1 MNKYSQKLKEDVIA
15 RCLSGESVL
24 DVSKTTSIS
33 KSTIYE
39 WLNPKEKSPKNEK
52 ENYEKIIKGLQNKIN
67 RLEGLL
73 EIIRVS
79 ESSPSAPL
87 KEKLYALEKF
97 SGQYNVH
104 MLCDALDVSRGTF
117 YNHILRN
124 KKTNTVYSERRE
136 IIKNAIQTVYD
147 ESRQIFGARK
157 IAAVLRKRGFK
168 TCEDTV
174 RKLMHDMGLFSIRQ
188 RAKFLYEKE
197 RRIANKNILRQQ
209 FNPSAPNQIW
219 VSDVT
224 CFYFNEKNYYI
235 CAILDLFS
243 RKVIGYKIGIKNST
257 QLTKSTFKCAYL
269 NRMPGTELL
278 FHTDNGSHYRSYAFC
293 RYLKSLGVQ
302 QSFSRPHI
310 PYDNSVMETFF
321 SSMKREEL
329 YRTKYRSEREL
340 KKLLTI
346 IYFSIMRKGPMQ
358 ETHIKPQPKLKS
370 SITTKLVKNG
380 RKIYYFP
387 ILRNFPDPF
396 NSAVF
401 HFHYFSLSITF
412 FNCSFFEAKTH
423 PCPRCFCCSTVIAF
437 SRDKYST
444 FACTIFPSYMSVP

>member
-39 WLNPKEKSPKNEK
+39 WLNPKEKFPKNEK

-87 KEKLYALEKF
+87 KEKLYALEKL

-104 MLCDALDVSRGTF
+104 MLCDALNVSRGTF

-157 IAAVLRKRGFK
+157 IAAVLRERGFK
-168 TCEDTV
+168 TCENTV

-197 RRIANKNILRQQ
+197 RRIANKNILCQQ

-257 QLTKSTFKCAYL
+257 QLTKSTFKYAYL
-269 NRMPGTELL
+269 NRMPGNELL

-293 RYLKSLGVQ
+293 KYLKELGVQ

-340 KKLLTI
+340 KKAIDDYILFYNEKRPHARNSYKT
-346 IYFSIMRKGPMQ
+346 PT
-358 ETHIKPQPKLKS
+358 EVEKLYNDKQKS
-370 SITTKLVKNG
+370 
-380 RKIYYFP
+380 
-387 ILRNFPDPF
+387 
-396 NSAVF
+396 NSD
-401 HFHYFSLSITF
+401 I
-412 FNCSFFEAKTH
+412 
-423 PCPRCFCCSTVIAF
+423 
-437 SRDKYST
+437 
-444 FACTIFPSYMSVP
+444 

>member
-1 MNKYSQKLKEDVIA
+1 MSKHTKEIKTEIIA
-15 RCLSGESVL
+15 RCNSGEAVPA
-24 DVSKTTSIS
+24 VSQNTGIP
-33 KSTIYE
+33 KSTIYA
-39 WLNPKEKSPKNEK
+39 WLSVPKAAPELSPKEMEKSIHLLES
-52 ENYEKIIKGLQNKIN
+52 KIV

-73 EIIRVS
+73 EIIRLS
-79 ESSPSAPL
+79 QSSPSAPL
-87 KEKLYALEKF
+87 KEKLYALEKL

-104 MLCDALDVSRGTF
+104 MLCDALNVSRGTF

-124 KKTNTVYSERRE
+124 KKNNTVYSERRE

-147 ESRQIFGARK
+147 ENNQIFGARK
-157 IAAVLRKRGFK
+157 IAAVLRERGYK

-174 RKLMHDMGLFSIRQ
+174 RKLMHDMGLSSIRQ

-257 QLTKSTFKCAYL
+257 QLTKSTFKYAYL
-269 NRMPGTELL
+269 NRIPKNELL
-278 FHTDNGSHYRSYAFC
+278 FHTDNGSNYRSYAFC
-293 RYLKSLGVQ
+293 RYLKTLGVQ

-340 KKLLTI
+340 KDAI
-346 IYFSIMRKGPMQ
+346 ADY
-358 ETHIKPQPKLKS
+358 
-370 SITTKLVKNG
+370 
-380 RKIYYFP
+380 
-387 ILRNFPDPF
+387 
-396 NSAVF
+396 
-401 HFHYFSLSITF
+401 ITF
-412 FNCSFFEAKTH
+412 YNEKRPHARNHQKT
-423 PCPRCFCCSTVIAF
+423 PNAAEQEYF
-437 SRDKYST
+437 DKNSK
-444 FACTIFPSYMSVP
+444 I

>member
-1 MNKYSQKLKEDVIA
+1 MNKYSQKLKKDVIA

-24 DVSKTTSIS
+24 DIFKTTSIS

-39 WLNPKEKSPKNEK
+39 WLKPKEKSPKNEK

-79 ESSPSAPL
+79 ESSPSAL
-87 KEKLYALEKF
+87 KEKLYALEKL

-157 IAAVLRKRGFK
+157 IAAVLRERGFK

-235 CAILDLFS
+235 CTILDLFS

-269 NRMPGTELL
+269 NRMPGNELL

-340 KKLLTI
+340 KKAIDDYILFYNEKRPHARNSYKTPTEVEKL
-346 IYFSIMRKGPMQ
+346 YNDKQ
-358 ETHIKPQPKLKS
+358 KP
-370 SITTKLVKNG
+370 
-380 RKIYYFP
+380 
-387 ILRNFPDPF
+387 
-396 NSAVF
+396 NSD
-401 HFHYFSLSITF
+401 I
-412 FNCSFFEAKTH
+412 
-423 PCPRCFCCSTVIAF
+423 
-437 SRDKYST
+437 
-444 FACTIFPSYMSVP
+444 

>member
-1 MNKYSQKLKEDVIA
+1 MQALFLFLNTYQHVIILIFNLGGSVMSKHTKEIKTEIIA
-15 RCLSGESVL
+15 RCKSGETVPA
-24 DVSKTTSIS
+24 VSQNTGIP
-33 KSTIYE
+33 KSTIYS
-39 WLNPKEKSPKNEK
+39 WLSVPKVAPELSPKEMEK
-52 ENYEKIIKGLQNKIN
+52 RLHLLESKIE

-87 KEKLYALEKF
+87 KEKLYALEKL

-104 MLCDALDVSRGTF
+104 MLCDALNVSRGTF

-157 IAAVLRKRGFK
+157 ITAVLRERGFK

-174 RKLMHDMGLFSIRQ
+174 RKLIHDMGLSSIRQ

-257 QLTKSTFKCAYL
+257 QLTKSTFKYAYL
-269 NRMPGTELL
+269 NRTPKNELL
-278 FHTDNGSHYRSYAFC
+278 FHTDNGSNYRSYAFC
-293 RYLKSLGVQ
+293 RYLKALGVQ

-340 KKLLTI
+340 K
-346 IYFSIMRKGPMQ
+346 
-358 ETHIKPQPKLKS
+358 
-370 SITTKLVKNG
+370 N
-380 RKIYYFP
+380 
-387 ILRNFPDPF
+387 
-396 NSAVF
+396 AVAK
-401 HFHYFSLSITF
+401 YITF
-412 FNCSFFEAKTH
+412 YNEKRPHARNHQKTPDATEQEYFNKNFK
-423 PCPRCFCCSTVIAF
+423 I
-437 SRDKYST
+437 
-444 FACTIFPSYMSVP
+444 

>member
-1 MNKYSQKLKEDVIA
+1 MQNNFLCYNPPIKFIGGSIMNKYSQKLKKDVIA

-24 DVSKTTSIS
+24 DISKTTSIS

-39 WLNPKEKSPKNEK
+39 WLKPKEKSPKNEK

-87 KEKLYALEKF
+87 KEKLYALEKL

-157 IAAVLRKRGFK
+157 IAAVLRERGFK

-269 NRMPGTELL
+269 NRMPGNELL

-340 KKLLTI
+340 KKAIDDYILFYNEKRPHARNSYKTPTEVEKL
-346 IYFSIMRKGPMQ
+346 YNDKQ
-358 ETHIKPQPKLKS
+358 KP
-370 SITTKLVKNG
+370 
-380 RKIYYFP
+380 
-387 ILRNFPDPF
+387 
-396 NSAVF
+396 NSD
-401 HFHYFSLSITF
+401 I
-412 FNCSFFEAKTH
+412 
-423 PCPRCFCCSTVIAF
+423 
-437 SRDKYST
+437 
-444 FACTIFPSYMSVP
+444 